1 MNIKSFIINLFRPDH
16 ANYAGVLHINIYV
29 MRLFFLLMF
38 VFVGF
43 DSWSAIINHQ
53 GAWKPINAV
62 ALCVWAAYSTMSILG
77 VFHTLKML
85 PIMLFMIFYKTLWL
99 IVVAYPLWITNQL
112 AGSDAEGMANV
123 FVWVIIPIV
132 GMPWRYVFR
141 TYGWGLPTGQ
151 VGELRD
157 TNDK

>member
-1 MNIKSFIINLFRPDH
+1 MNIKTFIINLFRPDH
-16 ANYAGVLHINIYV
+16 TNYEGVPRINIYV

-43 DSWSAIINHQ
+43 DSWSSIINHE
-53 GAWKPINAV
+53 GPWKPINAV
-62 ALCVWAAYSTMSILG
+62 AMCVWAAYSTMSIVG
-77 VFHTLKML
+77 VLHTLKML

-112 AGSDAEGMANV
+112 AGSDAEGMANI
-123 FVWVIIPIV
+123 FIWVIIPIV

-141 TYGWGLPTGQ
+141 TLCGNQ
-151 VGELRD
+151 IRANEI
-157 TNDK
+157 K